1 MVVKKD
7 KPKLILKSL
16 DIEVALSYLFDYR
29 RNIIIPN
36 LSWGIGIHECD
47 IFIIRTNSG
56 YAIECEIKISKS
68 DLLNDANKKH
78 DHSDNRIKEF
88 YFAIPEYLYESC
100 KDFIPKHAGII
111 TCEIYRNK
119 PKATI
124 VRKPIANKNARKL
137 TQEEQF
143 KIAKL
148 GLLRVWRLKEKLC
161 NLNKK

>member
-1 MVVKKD
+1 MKPKS

-47 IFIIRTNSG
+47 IFIIRSSSG
-56 YAIECEIKISKS
+56 YAIECEIKVSKA
-68 DLLNDANKKH
+68 DLVKDAKKNH

-100 KDFIPKHAGII
+100 KDLIPKHAGII

-124 VRKPIANKNARKL
+124 VRNPIINKNARKL
-137 TQEEQF
+137 TIEEQF
-143 KIAKL
+143 KITKL
-148 GLLRVWRLKEKLC
+148 GCLRVWRLKEKLS